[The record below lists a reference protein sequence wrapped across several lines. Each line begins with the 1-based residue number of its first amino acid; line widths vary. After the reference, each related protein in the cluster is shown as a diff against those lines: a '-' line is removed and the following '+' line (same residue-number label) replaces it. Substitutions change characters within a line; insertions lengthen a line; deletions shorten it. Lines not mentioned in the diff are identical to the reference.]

1 MSCTRIKHMYRENF
15 VRTFNADKDVWRVD
29 ILFMAYYV
37 PRCYILKSVNVLFV
51 CLVFL
56 ALFCFCLGFF
66 SLILRNLL
74 INERYTTTENELHI
88 SPDQE
93 RLSSL
98 KNVNDIL

>member
-1 MSCTRIKHMYRENF
+1 MLHIEICE
-15 VRTFNADKDVWRVD
+15 RV
-29 ILFMAYYV
+29 
-37 PRCYILKSVNVLFV
+37 V
-51 CLVFL
+51 CLFGFFL

-66 SLILRNLL
+66 SLIFSNLL